1 MVGSITYILIAVGLF
16 ALAYFSKRRF
26 GLIGL
31 SLAAGSVLAS
41 IWGYEAGLTA
51 GVLGIQTNQTTSTIA
66 SCALILLPP
75 IILMFHGKSYKTH
88 IGKIIGSVCFAIL
101 ALAFLITPLSGTV
114 SVQGNGSNVYEWF
127 TANSRMIIGIG
138 LSLAV
143 LDLFL
148 TKPAHDKHDKH
159 HKH

>member
-1 MVGSITYILIAVGLF
+1 MVGLITYISIAVGLF
-16 ALAYFSKRRF
+16 VIAYLSKRRF
-26 GLIGL
+26 GLLGL

-51 GVLGIQTNQTTSTIA
+51 GVLGVETNQTTSTVA
-66 SCALILLPP
+66 VCVLIMLPT

-88 IGKIIGSVCFAIL
+88 IGKIVGSLLFTVL
-101 ALAFLITPLSGTV
+101 AFAFLINPLKNIVVVEGL
-114 SVQGNGSNVYEWF
+114 GSNVFEWF
-127 TANSRMIIGIG
+127 LTNSRTIVGVGLII
-138 LSLAV
+138 AV
-143 LDLFL
+143 ADLFL